1 MKTTFLLLC
10 AALCGGVA
18 GAHSHELSTASA
30 SVADSVA
37 QVATKASDK
46 QPESRTP
53 FKPSVTL
60 GGYITS
66 KYEMTDREGAA
77 TSSNFSM
84 RYFRFYGSGY
94 AWRDVFYRF
103 QMEMSGAPGIDRGPR
118 LLDAYVEWRKI
129 S

>member
-66 KYEMTDREGAA
+66 KYEMTDRAGAA
-77 TSSNFSM
+77 TSSNF
-84 RYFRFYGSGY
+84 F
-94 AWRDVFYRF
+94 
-103 QMEMSGAPGIDRGPR
+103 
-118 LLDAYVEWRKI
+118 DALFPFLW
-129 S
+129 